1 MSDTRRAYPS
11 DLSDAEWALLAPL
24 LPPPAPCGRP
34 RKWPERLVAD
44 AVFYVL
50 RSGCAWRMLPR
61 EFPPWPTVYARFR
74 RWRVSGTLRRAHDA
88 LRACARQAAGRAPE
102 PSAAVIDSQSAK
114 TTGVGGPARGYDGAK
129 RLKGR
134 KRHLL
139 VDTTGLVLLAC
150 VHAADLHDRDGAR
163 LLIERAPRSGLS
175 RMQLVWAD
183 QGYTGAFA
191 QWLEERRG
199 WRLQVVR
206 HPERQLWRYGLE
218 QKSAHTFRVLPRR
231 WVVERTF
238 AWLGQSRRLSK
249 DYERL
254 PAVAEAML
262 YGAMTRLM
270 LRRLSRAGPADAVTR
285 WRSPRPSA
293 RATSPAPCRPS
304 AR

>member
-1 MSDTRRAYPS
+1 MPDARRPYPS

-24 LPPPAPCGRP
+24 LPPAALCGRP
-34 RKWPERLVAD
+34 KKWPERLVAD
-44 AVFYVL
+44 AIFYVL

-74 RWRVSGTLRRAHDA
+74 RWRVSGTLHRAHDA
-88 LRACARQAAGRAPE
+88 LRACVRVAEGRAPQA
-102 PSAAVIDSQSAK
+102 SAAVIDSQSAK

-139 VDTTGLVLLAC
+139 VDTMGLVLLAC
-150 VHAADLHDRDGAR
+150 VHAADLHDRDGGR
-163 LLIERAPRSGLS
+163 LLLETTRPGELTHLE
-175 RMQLVWAD
+175 LVWAD

-191 QWLEERRG
+191 RWLEERLG

-218 QKSAHTFRVLPRR
+218 EKPKHTFRVLPRR

-238 AWLGQSRRLSK
+238 AWLGQSRRLSR

-254 PAVAEAML
+254 PAVSEAMI
-262 YGAMTRLM
+262 YGAMSRLM
-270 LRRLSRAGPADAVTR
+270 LRRLTHMAA
-285 WRSPRPSA
+285 
-293 RATSPAPCRPS
+293 
-304 AR
+304 

>member
-1 MSDTRRAYPS
+1 MPDERPAYPC
-11 DLSDAEWALLAPL
+11 DLSDAEWAILAPL
-24 LPPPAPCGRP
+24 LPPPASCGRP

-74 RWRVSGTLRRAHDA
+74 RWRVGGTLRRAHDA
-88 LRACARQAAGRAPE
+88 LRTRVRVAEGRAPDA
-102 PSAAVIDSQSAK
+102 SAAVIDSQSAK

-139 VDTTGLVLLAC
+139 VDTTGLVLLAV

-163 LLIERAPRSGLS
+163 RLVEAARPNELPRLER
-175 RMQLVWAD
+175 VWAD

-191 QWLEERRG
+191 RWLEEQRG
-199 WRLQVVR
+199 WHLYVVR
-206 HPERQLWRYGLE
+206 HPERQLWRYGLVE
-218 QKSAHTFRVLPRR
+218 KRPHTFRVLPRR

-254 PAVAEAML
+254 PAVSEAMI
-262 YGAMTRLM
+262 YSVMSRLM
-270 LRRLSRAGPADAVTR
+270 LRRLTR
-285 WRSPRPSA
+285 TNTERS
-293 RATSPAPCRPS
+293 
-304 AR
+304 